1 LLILS
6 GTMTLFSFNNSHV
19 SSSSLEIPE
28 FIEFY
33 KFFLLMNLIVSYVH
47 NYECMMNRCVNCP
60 GTNPL
65 LEYLMTTIQNDS
77 IIKFKKWESTD
88 RTILHNLELSI
99 VMNLSNYWLPKS
111 IN

>member
-1 LLILS
+1 
-6 GTMTLFSFNNSHV
+6 
-19 SSSSLEIPE
+19 
-28 FIEFY
+28 
-33 KFFLLMNLIVSYVH
+33 MNLIVSYVH

-60 GTNPL
+60 GPNPL